1 MANIKVGKLPKRYAF
16 ALNRYKSER
25 FSQCPKCNG
34 LMNMRKFALFIHV
47 DGWGPLSMG
56 KTCRYCPR
64 CEFIIAHQDD
74 LEKVLTGFFKQHGPD
89 KIGKDYFVLGTA
101 SLKSWKEGAR
111 NKAGNLQEAL
121 EHVSDFSKIL
131 TLKVDCGGWCLPV
144 KGR

>member
-1 MANIKVGKLPKRYAF
+1 MANLKVGKLPKRYVF

-25 FSQCPKCNG
+25 FSQCPKCKG

-56 KTCRYCPR
+56 KTCRYCPQ
-64 CEFIIAHQDD
+64 CEFIIAHQDE
-74 LEKVLTGFFKQHGPD
+74 LERELTGFFEQHGPD
-89 KIGKDYFVLGTA
+89 KIGKDYFVLGTV
-101 SLKSWKEGAR
+101 SLKSWKEGVR
-111 NKAGNLQEAL
+111 NKAGNLQQVL

-131 TLKVDCGGWCLPV
+131 ILKVDCGGWRLPV